1 MSKEKKSDSEHVHRI
16 IELCRS
22 IEERGVD
29 PFAVDV
35 DHIITALHKYFPKWE
50 SPEEMTMDAEAVQ
63 CLASVIQSQGDW
75 VKYRSTSLYT
85 DPFLLEE
92 KILNLSKEDFAEIFA
107 HVWSP
112 VIEMEQL
119 SIPTLVEALNY
130 WNELPPLD
138 ERWLRDS
145 LMHVEAGA
153 ITREELIRL
162 KILADKSFRE
172 DLVTFWDELKQKTND
187 KEKILY
193 WDFVGA
199 DTYQETLDRAYMT
212 SFLVTYGYATLE
224 LYPLEEEIFV
234 KPFAEPRSEL
244 IQVQTVSVPISV
256 SFDEWRKWKGSKEK

>member
-1 MSKEKKSDSEHVHRI
+1 LSEEKKSDSEHVHRV

-22 IEERGVD
+22 IEERGVN
-29 PFAVDV
+29 PFEVDV
-35 DHIITALHKYFPKWE
+35 DDIIATLHKYFPKWE
-50 SPEEMTMDAEAVQ
+50 SPEEMSMDAEAVQ

-75 VKYRSTSLYT
+75 VKHRSTSLYT

-92 KILNLSKEDFAEIFA
+92 KIQNLSQEDFAEIFA
-107 HVWSP
+107 QVWSP

-130 WNELPPLD
+130 WNELTPLD
-138 ERWLRDS
+138 ERWLRNN
-145 LMHVEAGA
+145 LIPVEAGVT
-153 ITREELIRL
+153 TREELIKL

-172 DLVTFWDELKQKTND
+172 HLETFWDELKQKTND

-199 DTYQETLDRAYMT
+199 ETFQETLDRAYMT

-224 LYPLEEEIFV
+224 LYPLEEEVFV

-244 IQVQTVSVPISV
+244 TEALTVSVPISV
-256 SFDEWRKWKGSKEK
+256 GFDEWKKWKGSKQK